1 MWIWVSL
8 MFSSLCCSTWPPSPS
23 PPPSSALF
31 SHPRLSQGHRVALR
45 PPNSCQQPPKVL
57 KVWRSRDWKV
67 WEKWNRH
74 FTHTRARACI
84 QAGAHTHTHTHVW
97 LLSGSC
103 MCCPQASLPQLLS
116 PQPAAASLQLLRPSP
131 ALYAR
136 LPAPSPSATLHPP
149 PPCIL
154 SQPWSLGAGGRSV
167 VGCWW
172 ETFSVLQR
180 SIPDGGPHSGLAFL
194 GVLL

>member
-1 MWIWVSL
+1 MQKSPERASPLSGEQSNVLGLALQAPMWIWVSL

-57 KVWRSRDWKV
+57 KLWRSRDWKV

-84 QAGAHTHTHTHVW
+84 QAGAHTHTHT
-97 LLSGSC
+97 SGSSLGLAC
-103 MCCPQASLPQLLS
+103 AALRRPFLSSCPLNLL
-116 PQPAAASLQLLRPSP
+116 
-131 ALYAR
+131 
-136 LPAPSPSATLHPP
+136 LPAYS
-149 PPCIL
+149 
-154 SQPWSLGAGGRSV
+154 
-167 VGCWW
+167 
-172 ETFSVLQR
+172 F
-180 SIPDGGPHSGLAFL
+180 
-194 GVLL
+194 